1 MHAGASQCMLN
12 GNWCMIM
19 YLIASG
25 CILITMIAYTS
36 IATCATTTKSRDTAP
51 TAILVDLAECWCA
64 FDSHYLRIHAG
75 ASQCMLNDYW
85 CMMMYSK
92 ACGCTI
98 LTIVV
103 VIVLKHVVA
112 LYLP

>member
-1 MHAGASQCMLN
+1 MSLVDIIISDILLHFSVSASHACQLPFVLLL
-12 GNWCMIM
+12 
-19 YLIASG
+19 LIRG
-25 CILITMIAYTS
+25 
-36 IATCATTTKSRDTAP
+36 DTAS

-64 FDSHYLRIHAG
+64 FDSHYLRMHAG

-92 ACGCTI
+92 ARGCTI